1 MMLGAAEAAEIQESL
16 GRAIEHHA
24 HAVEQVD
31 DSRRGFTHPLYRGLI
46 GQEVAAIDS
55 VVEVDVGRV
64 ALALGVN
71 RAVDSALRADRVRTL
86 DRNDREQIDLL
97 PGLRELHRGRQT
109 GEPAT
114 DNDVMSRHTLLFS

>member
-1 MMLGAAEAAEIQESL
+1 MMLGAAEAAEIQQSL
-16 GRAIEHHA
+16 GRAIEHHT

-64 ALALGVN
+64 ALTLGVN

-86 DRNDREQIDLL
+86 DRNDREQIEDRKSTRLNSSHPSISYAVFCL
-97 PGLRELHRGRQT
+97 KK
-109 GEPAT
+109 
-114 DNDVMSRHTLLFS
+114 